1 MYIMNLWV
9 IYLVGCLIAFFI
21 YAEIHYY
28 DNLRRNI
35 ETKYPFNNL
44 DEFCDALLVAVGSW
58 LAVVLLIFNNNDD
71 INFP

>member
-9 IYLVGCLIAFFI
+9 IYLVGCLTAFII
-21 YAEIHYY
+21 YAEMHYY
-28 DNLRRNI
+28 DNLRHNI
-35 ETKYPFNNL
+35 KTKYPFNTL

-71 INFP
+71 INFS

>member
-9 IYLVGCLIAFFI
+9 IYLVGCLTAFII
-21 YAEIHYY
+21 YAETNYY

-35 ETKYPFNNL
+35 NTKYPFNSL

-58 LAVVLLIFNNNDD
+58 LAVALLIFNDNDD
-71 INFP
+71 INFS